1 MRVSAQYAAASKIR
15 QPGVRT
21 RLHASNLQATQS
33 CMNVPQGGDDQED
46 EEGDRRLANIVL
58 AVAFVLL
65 VGGGIWL
72 ANAMIEARKADECMS
87 SGRRNCNPIEV
98 P

>member
-1 MRVSAQYAAASKIR
+1 
-15 QPGVRT
+15 
-21 RLHASNLQATQS
+21 
-33 CMNVPQGGDDQED
+33 MNAPQTPDDQED

-72 ANAMIEARKADECMS
+72 ANAMIAARKADECMS

-98 P
+98 PAR